1 MRDQEIQRLQVT
13 SSGSN
18 GLMNM
23 KIGGKLEEEKMQS
36 QSRQIDFLNRQN
48 HELQSE
54 MNEIKELMGICESK
68 DPTNVDRLHLKTL
81 VKTLKQ
87 RNETLQEENKQMA
100 GVIDALK
107 QGNFNQSEGAKMHF

>member
-1 MRDQEIQRLQVT
+1 MQQNVKLLEDKVQMRDQEIQRLQIT

-18 GLMNM
+18 GLLNM

-87 RNETLQEENKQMA
+87 RNETLQQENKQMA

-107 QGNFNQSEGAKMHF
+107 